1 MVEPSQ
7 AMPSASVADAVL
19 ADPPP
24 RALLELSRAHKQ
36 YESPGEVIHAVRD
49 VSLSVRAREFVALF
63 GPSGSGKTTLLLLAA
78 GLLRADGGSVRFA
91 GRDLSALS
99 RREALAY
106 RRTQL
111 GFVFQSFNLAAGLSA
126 EENAAIPLLLSGVE
140 HREAHRRARGAL
152 AEVGL
157 ERRLAHPPERL
168 SGGEQQRVAIARA
181 LVGEPRL
188 VLADEATGNL
198 DSETGDAVLALLA
211 ALPRSRGAAV
221 ILVTHD
227 ERAAR
232 VADRVLTIR
241 DGRLVTAGG
250 DGEGGRRGEGE
261 REEEEKGERE
271 RGRGTPD
278 SPRAQAAR

>member
-1 MVEPSQ
+1 M
-7 AMPSASVADAVL
+7 
-19 ADPPP
+19 
-24 RALLELSRAHKQ
+24 LELERVHKR
-36 YESPGEVIHAVRD
+36 YESPGEVVHAVRD

-91 GRDLSALS
+91 GRDLSSLS

-111 GFVFQSFNLAAGLSA
+111 GFVFQSFNLAAGLTA
-126 EENAAIPLLLSGVE
+126 EENAAIPLLLRGVE
-140 HREAHRRARGAL
+140 HRAAHRRARAAL

-157 ERRLAHPPERL
+157 ERRLSHTPEQL

-181 LVGEPRL
+181 LVAEPRL

-198 DSETGDAVLALLA
+198 DSETGDAVLALLGS
-211 ALPRSRGAAV
+211 LPRERGAAV

-227 ERAAR
+227 ARAAGY
-232 VADRVLTIR
+232 ADRLLTIR
-241 DGRLVTAGG
+241 DGRLVPEPAALNT
-250 DGEGGRRGEGE
+250 
-261 REEEEKGERE
+261 
-271 RGRGTPD
+271 TV
-278 SPRAQAAR
+278 AQTIPARHTSQAR